1 MQILLASNQ
10 GWEIA
15 HLLIA
20 HLLKLLR
27 SNKQLWAIRS
37 DRWGQMNN
45 CKQFSQISHDKW
57 ANEWIA
63 HFFEQIT
70 HLLFYSPKTSNL
82 LKKNLTKIKFFG
94 VFLYF
99 FVSFKKTSNSLIP
112 SFLMSNVSES
122 LRLLT
127 KNEQCE
133 WIASG
138 CLPQMFNYE
147 GFAQVAHQK

>member
-1 MQILLASNQ
+1 MINERMSESLVFLSKSL
-10 GWEIA
+10 ICSFA
-15 HLLIA
+15 HQ
-20 HLLKLLR
+20 
-27 SNKQLWAIRS
+27 KQAIRS
-37 DRWGQMNN
+37 
-45 CKQFSQISHDKW
+45 
-57 ANEWIA
+57 
-63 HFFEQIT
+63 
-70 HLLFYSPKTSNL
+70 
-82 LKKNLTKIKFFG
+82 KKNLTKIKFFG

-99 FVSFKKTSNSLIP
+99 FVSFKKTSDSLIP
-112 SFLMSNVSES
+112 SFLMSDVSES

>member
-45 CKQFSQISHDKW
+45 CKQFSQVAHDKW

-63 HFFEQIT
+63 RFFEQIT
-70 HLLFYSPKTSNL
+70 HLLFRYT
-82 LKKNLTKIKFFG
+82 KK
-94 VFLYF
+94 
-99 FVSFKKTSNSLIP
+99 
-112 SFLMSNVSES
+112 
-122 LRLLT
+122 
-127 KNEQCE
+127 EQ
-133 WIASG
+133 
-138 CLPQMFNYE
+138 
-147 GFAQVAHQK
+147 FAQKKID